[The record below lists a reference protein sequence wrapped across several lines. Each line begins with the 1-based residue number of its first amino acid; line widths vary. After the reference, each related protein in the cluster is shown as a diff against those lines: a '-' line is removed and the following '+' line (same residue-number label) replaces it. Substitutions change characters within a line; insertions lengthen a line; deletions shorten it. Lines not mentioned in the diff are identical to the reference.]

1 MNKELI
7 EKYRNNN
14 LSEEEL
20 REFINEARNISSDE
34 FVSAL
39 AEDMESFQP
48 DLKTDYDAAGA
59 SVLASLKNTLFRKN
73 RQSFSIY
80 KSVSVAA
87 AVLIPLLIFGN
98 IYFYNEMRN
107 TPDIATSITTD
118 GNRLTSVELPDGSN
132 VEINANSHLSYSSA
146 YFKKDCRTI
155 DFDGEG
161 YFTIAKSEKRPFTI
175 KAREMEVK
183 VHGTTFNLQAYK
195 DAPSATLCLVEGE
208 VTMTSKKSGNSVDLS
223 SNEMATLDYATGT
236 IAVKSMEPNENSL
249 AWKTGRLK
257 FHNAKMSEVIR
268 QIESNYSCQVVTNKK
283 VLDEEYTGIIPL
295 DDLHTALSILE
306 EVYDTPFS
314 FKK

>member
-20 REFINEARNISSDE
+20 REFINEARNVSPDE
-34 FVSAL
+34 FASAL
-39 AEDMESFQP
+39 SEDMETFQP
-48 DLKTDYDAAGA
+48 DLKTDSDAAGA
-59 SVLASLKNTLFRKN
+59 SVLASLKNILFRKS
-73 RQSFSIY
+73 RRSFSVY

-107 TPDIATSITTD
+107 TPEIATSITTD

-132 VEINANSHLSYSSA
+132 VEINANSHLSYSSVD
-146 YFKKDCRTI
+146 FKKDCRTI
-155 DFDGEG
+155 DFEGEG
-161 YFTIAKSEKRPFTI
+161 YFSIAKSEKLPFMI

-223 SNEMATLDYATGT
+223 PNEMATLDYATGT
-236 IAVKSMEPNENSL
+236 IAVKPMEPNENSL

-283 VLDEEYTGIIPL
+283 VLDAEYTGIIPL

-306 EVYDTPFS
+306 EVYDMPFS

>member
-20 REFINEARNISSDE
+20 REFIKEARNVSPDE
-34 FVSAL
+34 FTSAL

-48 DLKTDYDAAGA
+48 DLKTDSDAAGA

-118 GNRLTSVELPDGSN
+118 GNRLTSVGLPDGSN
-132 VEINANSHLSYSSA
+132 VEINANSHLSYSSVD
-146 YFKKDCRTI
+146 FKKDRRTI
-155 DFDGEG
+155 DFEGEG
-161 YFTIAKSEKRPFTI
+161 YFTIAKSEQRPFTI
-175 KAREMEVK
+175 KAREMEVT

-195 DAPSATLCLVEGE
+195 EAPSATLCLVEGE
-208 VTMTSKKSGNSVDLS
+208 VTMTSKKSGNSVDLFP
-223 SNEMATLDYATGT
+223 NEMATLDYATGT
-236 IAVKSMEPNENSL
+236 IAVRPMEPNENSL
-249 AWKTGRLK
+249 AWKAGRLK